1 MPETGYSALNK
12 EGVPLPMTIIEE
24 IRQAE
29 MRADEIRRQARLN
42 AREVVKAA
50 GEEAAALS
58 RDGLRQLEQESRQAI
73 QAAERDAASQPAA
86 PAGAGDWDARR
97 AQQRLP
103 EVSQWLFERI
113 VNDVHR

>member
-1 MPETGYSALNK
+1 M
-12 EGVPLPMTIIEE
+12 PMTIIEE

-42 AREVVKAA
+42 AAR
-50 GEEAAALS
+50 S